1 MKWPDEGSVAG
12 LTVTLRLYIVMYMV
26 KVRASRPAGRPPS
39 TQIDHAVLE
48 ATVDA
53 LAEVGFEALSVAD
66 VARRAKSTTPAI
78 YRRYAGKTE
87 LVIAA
92 VDHELASLP
101 PEPPDHGSLRADL
114 VTWTRLTADALTPKR
129 TRILVALTLAAP
141 ATPEPVRRLTTA
153 LERLTLT
160 AWTTLTQRAVARGEL
175 TNDRVS
181 PLISRIPAAMITN
194 VALLG
199 ETAPDA
205 AFLDELVDAVM
216 LPALRCVAAT
226 TA

>member
-1 MKWPDEGSVAG
+1 MCMMNVS
-12 LTVTLRLYIVMYMV
+12 
-26 KVRASRPAGRPPS
+26 PARSSGRPPS
-39 TQIDHAVLE
+39 KQIDRAVLD
-48 ATVDA
+48 ATLDA

-66 VARRAKSTTPAI
+66 VARRANSTTPAV

-101 PEPPDHGSLRADL
+101 KDPSDHGSLRADL
-114 VTWTRLTADALTPKR
+114 VAWARLTADALTPRR
-129 TRILVALTLAAP
+129 TRILVALVLAAP
-141 ATPEPVRRLTTA
+141 TTPEPAQRLTAA
-153 LERLTLT
+153 LEHLTLT
-160 AWTTLTQRAVARGEL
+160 AWTTLTQRAAARGEL

-181 PLISRIPAAMITN
+181 LLIPRIPAAMITN
-194 VALLG
+194 VAMLG

-205 AFLDELVDAVM
+205 AFIDELIDAVM

>member
-1 MKWPDEGSVAG
+1 
-12 LTVTLRLYIVMYMV
+12 MYMV
-26 KVRASRPAGRPPS
+26 NVRASRPAGRPPS

-92 VDHELASLP
+92 VVHDLASLP
-101 PEPPDHGSLRADL
+101 PDPPDHGSLRADL
-114 VTWTRLTADALTPKR
+114 VTWIRLTADALTPKR

-141 ATPEPVRRLTTA
+141 TTPEPLQRLTIA
-153 LERLTLT
+153 LERLALT
-160 AWTTLTQRAVARGEL
+160 AWATLIQRAVARGEL

-181 PLISRIPAAMITN
+181 PLIPRIPVAMIAN

-199 ETAPDA
+199 ETTPDA
-205 AFLDELVDAVM
+205 AFIDELIDAIM